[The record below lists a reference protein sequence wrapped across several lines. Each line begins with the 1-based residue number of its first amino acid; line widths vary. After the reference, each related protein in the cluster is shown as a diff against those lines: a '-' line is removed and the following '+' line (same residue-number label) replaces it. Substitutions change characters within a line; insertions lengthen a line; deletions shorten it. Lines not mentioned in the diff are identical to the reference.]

1 MSLES
6 IVNVTIQANARG
18 VTRKSFGIPM
28 VVGKHDAW
36 GERYRIYNLATAL
49 ADIVTDGISATGPIY
64 KAVRALAQAN
74 PKPEKVVIG
83 RLVTDYDYLSEL
95 TVQATVTEGDV
106 YSFNLRSP
114 AGVVTEISYTAQ
126 AADTPTLVAT
136 AVAALITAVTGITS
150 TAAVAVISNAA
161 DNSNET
167 WQFEGLNKLQF
178 HYEDTTIDSSLAT
191 EIAEIETLYPD
202 WYGLILADAPS
213 NARITAVAAYVETL
227 EKIFGAVSYDHE
239 NLVTS
244 SVDSIM
250 YDLAQAD
257 YFRTY
262 CLFSNDQNSHGAARW
277 MGGMFALNAGS
288 ATWSYKSLSGTVV
301 DDLTAGQIAEIE
313 SNNGNYYVEIAG
325 LSVTREGTMAS
336 GEWIDVVRGRDW
348 FVSQIRERI
357 FALLANSP
365 KIPYTDPGV
374 SLITK
379 EVEAAQTDGI
389 NRTFLA
395 AEPVP
400 FVTAPLVADV
410 SDADK
415 IARILPDVYFEQTLA
430 GAIHAVKLY
439 GVLKV

>member
-1 MSLES
+1 
-6 IVNVTIQANARG
+6 
-18 VTRKSFGIPM
+18 M

-64 KAVRALAQAN
+64 KAVRSLGQAN

-83 RLVTDYDYLSEL
+83 RLVTSYTQNTKL
-95 TVQATVTEGDV
+95 TVQTSVTEGDV
-106 YSFNLRSP
+106 YKFDLRSP

-126 AADTPTLVAT
+126 AADTPALVAT
-136 AVAALITAVTGITS
+136 AVSALITAVSGITS
-150 TAAVAVISNAA
+150 TDLTGVITNIA
-161 DNSNET
+161 DNVDET
-167 WQFEGLNKLQF
+167 WQFEGLNDLQF
-178 HYEDTTIDSSLAT
+178 HFEDTTVDTNLAV
-191 EIAEIETLYPD
+191 EIGQIETLYSD

-213 NARITAVAAYVETL
+213 NPRITAAAAYVETL

-250 YDLAQAD
+250 YDLKQAD
-257 YFRTY
+257 YFRTF
-262 CLFSNDQNSHGAARW
+262 CEFSNDQNSHAVARW

-288 ATWSYKSLSGTVV
+288 ATWAYKSQSGTIV

-325 LSVTREGTMAS
+325 ISVTREGKMAS

-357 FALLANSP
+357 FALLANAP
-365 KIPYTDPGV
+365 KIPYTDSGV